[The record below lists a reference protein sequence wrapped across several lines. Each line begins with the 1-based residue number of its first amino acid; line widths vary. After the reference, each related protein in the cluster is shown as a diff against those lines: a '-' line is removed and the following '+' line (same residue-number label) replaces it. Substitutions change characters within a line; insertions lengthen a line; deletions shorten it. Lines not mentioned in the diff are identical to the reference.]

1 MNERIEDNDFEDGP
15 IVISYDNVMKEKDF
29 LPITRTLAMDLSES
43 GYMRPGDFLKALTD
57 SDVDALLKIA
67 DNEENPRLSE
77 ILLISEMLATG
88 EGLEQSQDADGITL
102 RMNSFCGFLAIEGL
116 SRKGLV
122 KVYHENISFGED
134 FGNKIIVEKL

>member
-1 MNERIEDNDFEDGP
+1 MDDFDVFDDGP
-15 IVISYDNVMKEKDF
+15 ITISYENVVKCKDF

-43 GYMRPGDFLKALTD
+43 GYMRPGDFLKALAD

-67 DNEENPRLSE
+67 DNEENPRLEE
-77 ILLISEMLATG
+77 IVLISEMLATG
-88 EGLEQSQDADGITL
+88 EGLEQSKDSEQVTE
-102 RMNSFCGFLAIEGL
+102 RMNALCGFLAIEGL
-116 SRKGLV
+116 RRKGFV

>member
-1 MNERIEDNDFEDGP
+1 
-15 IVISYDNVMKEKDF
+15 MKEKDF
-29 LPITRTLAMDLSES
+29 LPITRTLAMDLLQS
-43 GYMRPGDFLKALTD
+43 GYIRPGDFLKALTD

-88 EGLEQSQDADGITL
+88 EGLEQSQDADSITH
-102 RMNSFCGFLAIEGL
+102 RMNAFCVFLAIEGL

-134 FGNKIIVEKL
+134 FGNKIVVEKL

>member
-1 MNERIEDNDFEDGP
+1 MNEQTENNEFEEGSFN
-15 IVISYDNVMKEKDF
+15 IRYDNVMKQKDF
-29 LPITRTLAMDLSES
+29 LPITRTLAMDLSAS

-57 SDVDALLKIA
+57 SDVNALLKIA
-67 DNEENPRLSE
+67 DNEENPRLEE

-88 EGLEQSQDADGITL
+88 EGLEQSKNSEQVTE
-102 RMNSFCGFLAIEGL
+102 RMNAFCGFLAIEGL
-116 SRKGLV
+116 LRKGLV

>member
-1 MNERIEDNDFEDGP
+1 MENSDFDEGP
-15 IVISYDNVMKEKDF
+15 IAISYDKVIKCKDF
-29 LPITRTLAMDLSES
+29 LPLTRTLAMDLSAS
-43 GYMRPGDFLKALTD
+43 GYMRPGDFLKALAD

-67 DNEENPRLSE
+67 DNEENPRLEE
-77 ILLISEMLATG
+77 ILLIAEMLATG
-88 EGLEQSQDADGITL
+88 EGLEQSKDAEQVTE
-102 RMNSFCGFLAIEGL
+102 RMNAFCGFLAIEGL

>member
-1 MNERIEDNDFEDGP
+1 MEKNEYEDGP
-15 IVISYDNVMKEKDF
+15 ISIVFENVIRSKDF
-29 LPITRTLAMDLSES
+29 LPLTRMLAMDLTET
-43 GYMRPGDFLKALTD
+43 GYIRPGDFLKSLTD

-67 DNEENPRLSE
+67 DDEENPRLEE
-77 ILLISEMLATG
+77 IVLISEMLATG
-88 EGLEQSQDADGITL
+88 EGLEQSQNAEDVTSRINA
-102 RMNSFCGFLAIEGL
+102 FCGFLAIEGL

>member
-1 MNERIEDNDFEDGP
+1 MDNFDFEDGP

-29 LPITRTLAMDLSES
+29 LPLTRTLAMDLLQS
-43 GYMRPGDFLKALTD
+43 GYIRPGDFLKALTD

-67 DNEENPRLSE
+67 DNEENPRLEE

-88 EGLEQSQDADGITL
+88 EGLERSQDADEFTN
-102 RMNSFCGFLAIEGL
+102 RMNAFCGFLAIEGL
-116 SRKGLV
+116 RRKGLV

-134 FGNKIIVEKL
+134 FGNKIVVEKL

>member
-15 IVISYDNVMKEKDF
+15 IVISYDNVMKAKDF

-43 GYMRPGDFLKALTD
+43 GYMRPGDFLKSLTD
-57 SDVDALLKIA
+57 ADVDALLKVA
-67 DNEENPRLSE
+67 DNEENPRLEE

-88 EGLEQSQDADGITL
+88 EGLEQSKNSEQVTE
-102 RMNSFCGFLAIEGL
+102 RMNAFCGFLAIEGL
-116 SRKGLV
+116 RRKGLV
-122 KVYHENISFGED
+122 KVYHENISFGDD

>member
-1 MNERIEDNDFEDGP
+1 MDDFDFNEGP
-15 IVISYDNVMKEKDF
+15 IAIAYDKVIKCKEF
-29 LPITRTLAMDLSES
+29 LPLTRTLAMDLSAS
-43 GYMRPGDFLKALTD
+43 GYIRPGDFLKALTD

-67 DNEENPRLSE
+67 DNEENPRLEE
-77 ILLISEMLATG
+77 ILLMAEMLATG
-88 EGLEQSQDADGITL
+88 EGLEQSKDAEQVSE
-102 RMNSFCGFLAIEGL
+102 RMNAFCGFLAIEGL

>member
-1 MNERIEDNDFEDGP
+1 MDDFDFEDGP
-15 IVISYDNVMKEKDF
+15 IVISYDNVMRAKDF

-57 SDVDALLKIA
+57 ADVDALLKVA
-67 DNEENPRLSE
+67 DNEENPRLAE

-88 EGLEQSQDADGITL
+88 EGLEQSQDADGVTH
-102 RMNSFCGFLAIEGL
+102 RMNAFCAFLAIEGL

-134 FGNKIIVEKL
+134 FGNKIVVEKL

>member
-1 MNERIEDNDFEDGP
+1 MDNFDFEDGP

-29 LPITRTLAMDLSES
+29 LPLTRTLAMDLLQS
-43 GYMRPGDFLKALTD
+43 GYIRPGDFLKSLTD

-67 DNEENPRLSE
+67 DNEENPRLEE

-88 EGLEQSQDADGITL
+88 EGLEQSQDADEFTN
-102 RMNSFCGFLAIEGL
+102 RMNAFCGFLAIEGL
-116 SRKGLV
+116 RRKGLV

-134 FGNKIIVEKL
+134 FGNKIVVEKL

>member
-1 MNERIEDNDFEDGP
+1 MDNFDFEDGP

-29 LPITRTLAMDLSES
+29 LPITRTLAMDLLQS
-43 GYMRPGDFLKALTD
+43 GYIRPGDFLKALTD

-67 DNEENPRLSE
+67 DNEENPRLEE

-88 EGLEQSQDADGITL
+88 EGLERSQDADGITI

-116 SRKGLV
+116 RRKGLV

-134 FGNKIIVEKL
+134 FGNKIVVEKL